1 VASGSNDDMDHVK
14 PKPSYTPDSDR
25 YRDLIDEVIEPELRR
40 VGTGRFFIAG
50 GQEREVEV
58 LVDPKALSRSQPPAL
73 MSLLPNGNNRDIRSS
88 LVLGRREY
96 RCVQSAV
103 LKS

>member
-1 VASGSNDDMDHVK
+1 
-14 PKPSYTPDSDR
+14 
-25 YRDLIDEVIEPELRR
+25 VIEPELRR
-40 VGTGRFFIAG
+40 VEGTGRFFIAG

-58 LVDPKALSRSQPPAL
+58 LVDPKALSDRNLSLNDVTTAL
-73 MSLLPNGNNRDIRSS
+73 SNNNRDIQGRSS
-88 LVLGRREY
+88 SVGRREY